1 MGASSSLGPLAKE
14 SSTPSLI
21 THRLE
26 YRPAVLAEKY
36 SSKGCRWY
44 LQPCC

>member
-1 MGASSSLGPLAKE
+1 MDALSSLGLLAKE

-21 THRLE
+21 THRLV

-36 SSKGCRWY
+36 FSKGCRWY